1 MLNSDSFQPDECE
14 IHLNFAVLYG
24 VGLAGNRQYN
34 AHFPQQHHQAGAAGG
49 KKRQA
54 DAGVG
59 DGIGDDGNV

>member
-34 AHFPQQHHQAGAAGG
+34 AHFSQ
-49 KKRQA
+49 
-54 DAGVG
+54 
-59 DGIGDDGNV
+59 